1 MFWEWLTCKSVA
13 FSFSTMSNFPV
24 AMMSR
29 TRSPALLTAVTEAA
43 KTCKN
48 GGCVDIFRQDPK
60 LKSEW
65 WSNLRVQLVN
75 SIRRSLWTLWTLFT
89 FHYQVSKPLVYISFE
104 TQQYIAT
111 LATSPELIPSDC
123 SMFWLALK
131 ATQKLWIRW
140 WRIVQKIVN
149 CKPDGKFVKRI
160 GYRHQFQSH
169 SEDNKIT

>member
-1 MFWEWLTCKSVA
+1 MFWEWLTCRSVA

-89 FHYQVSKPLVYISFE
+89 FYLFYQVSKLVYISFK
-104 TQQYIAT
+104 TQQYFMT
-111 LATSPELIPSDC
+111 LATSPELTHS
-123 SMFWLALK
+123 ALK
-131 ATQKLWIRW
+131 ASQSQKLWIRW
-140 WRIVQKIVN
+140 WIDQKN
-149 CKPDGKFVKRI
+149 CLVI
-160 GYRHQFQSH
+160 
-169 SEDNKIT
+169 